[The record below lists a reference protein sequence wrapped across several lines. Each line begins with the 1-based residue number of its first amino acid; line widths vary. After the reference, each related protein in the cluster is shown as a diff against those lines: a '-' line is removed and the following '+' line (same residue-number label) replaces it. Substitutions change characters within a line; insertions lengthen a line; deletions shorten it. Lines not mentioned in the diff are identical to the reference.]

1 MEDVFKAMGD
11 ALNPKCQVQADN
23 EDIKNKEFE
32 ENFNKRADAF
42 HQLVKIV
49 EQVKDKDDRLNLF
62 IALQNYIQCS

>member
-1 MEDVFKAMGD
+1 MTSIEEIQDQEIKAT
-11 ALNPKCQVQADN
+11 
-23 EDIKNKEFE
+23 E

-62 IALQNYIQCS
+62 IALQNYIKCS

>member
-1 MEDVFKAMGD
+1 MEDVFKVMGD
-11 ALNPKCQVQADN
+11 ALNPNKQA
-23 EDIKNKEFE
+23 EIKATE

>member
-1 MEDVFKAMGD
+1 MEDVFKSMGD
-11 ALNPKCQVQADN
+11 ALNPNCQKEANIKATEDN
-23 EDIKNKEFE
+23 L
-32 ENFNKRADAF
+32 NKRAEAF